1 MTAITF
7 APTTRDAPTR
17 DAMPT
22 VAVLKDKVAHE
33 TILSPRFYT
42 TDFDALDR
50 IDVTPVREEWEG
62 LMAEMEADPNR
73 THFKRR
79 ESFAGIIESLEPE
92 LRADFLDFLVSSMT
106 SEFSGCILYAEIARR
121 TKNPEVRRL
130 MKLLA
135 RDESRHA
142 GFINDSLKDAGINI
156 DLSYLPKVKKL
167 HYFSP
172 KFIFYGTYLSEKI
185 GYARYITICRHL
197 QTHPDR
203 QFHPLFERFE
213 AWCNDEYRHGE
224 AIALLL
230 RADPKLLGG
239 LNRLWIRFF
248 LISVY
253 ATMYCRDHTRPALH
267 KALGVDVTD
276 YDYRVFDTTSAIS
289 RQIFPF
295 VLDLDHPRFRAG
307 MEAMLRASV
316 RLDAARKRRGLGG
329 ALAKVG
335 AMAAAGIAFARMF
348 LTPVKEN
355 QPPRQVR
362 LAQSW

>member
-1 MTAITF
+1 MNAITL
-7 APTTRDAPTR
+7 

-22 VAVLKDKVAHE
+22 AAALKDRVANE

-50 IDVTPVREEWEG
+50 IDVSPVQREWDG

-73 THFKRR
+73 THFKRQ
-79 ESFAGIIESLEPE
+79 ESFAGIIEALEPG
-92 LRADFLDFLVSSMT
+92 LREDFVDFLVSSMT
-106 SEFSGCILYAEIARR
+106 SEFSGCVLYAEIARR
-121 TKNPEVRRL
+121 TKNPEVKRL

-142 GFINDSLKDAGINI
+142 GFINDSLKDAGIGI
-156 DLSYLPKVKKL
+156 DLSYLTKVKKL

-197 QTHPDR
+197 QSHPDR
-203 QFHPLFERFE
+203 RFHPLFDRFE

-230 RADPKLLGG
+230 RADPKLTRGV
-239 LNRLWIRFF
+239 NRLWIRFF

-267 KALGVDVTD
+267 HALGLNVAD
-276 YDYRVFDTTSAIS
+276 YDYRVFATTSEIS
-289 RQIFPF
+289 RQAFPF
-295 VLDLDHPRFRAG
+295 VLDLDSPRFRAA
-307 MEAMLRASV
+307 MEAMLRASK
-316 RLDAARKRRGLGG
+316 RLDAARKRQGIGG
-329 ALAKVG
+329 ALARVG
-335 AMAAAGIAFARMF
+335 AMASAATTFLRMF
-348 LTPVKEN
+348 LVPVKEN
-355 QPPRQVR
+355 TLPGQVR

>member
-1 MTAITF
+1 MTAITLD
-7 APTTRDAPTR
+7 T
-17 DAMPT
+17 MPT
-22 VAVLKDKVAHE
+22 AAVLKDRVAHE

-42 TDFDALDR
+42 TDFAALDR
-50 IDVTPVREEWEG
+50 IDVSPVQQEWDA

-73 THFKRR
+73 SHFKRQ
-79 ESFAGIIESLEPE
+79 ESFAGIIEGLDPA
-92 LRADFLDFLVSSMT
+92 LREEFVDFLVSSMT
-106 SEFSGCILYAEIARR
+106 SEFSGCVLYAEIARR
-121 TKNPEVRRL
+121 SKNPQVKRL

-142 GFINDSLKDAGINI
+142 GFINDSLKDAGIAI
-156 DLSYLPKVKKL
+156 DLNFLTKVKKL

-197 QTHPDR
+197 ERHPDR
-203 QFHPLFERFE
+203 RFHPLFDRFE

-230 RADPKLLGG
+230 RADPRLTRG

-267 KALGVDVTD
+267 HGLGLDVAA
-276 YDYRVFDTTSAIS
+276 YDYQVFATTSEIS
-289 RQIFPF
+289 RQAFPF
-295 VLDLDHPRFRAG
+295 VLDLNSNRFRAA
-307 MEAMLRASV
+307 MDAMLRAST
-316 RLDAARKRRGLGG
+316 RLDAARKQAGPWGMAAR
-329 ALAKVG
+329 VS
-335 AMAAAGIAFARMF
+335 AMAAAGVAFLRMF
-348 LTPVKEN
+348 LVPVREN
-355 QPPRQVR
+355 QLPPQVR
-362 LAQSW
+362 RAQSW

>member
-1 MTAITF
+1 MNAITLGN
-7 APTTRDAPTR
+7 
-17 DAMPT
+17 MPT
-22 VAVLKDKVAHE
+22 AAAMKSKVANE

-42 TDFDALDR
+42 TDFAALDC
-50 IDVTPVREEWEG
+50 IDVSPVQQEWDG

-73 THFKRR
+73 NHFKRKD
-79 ESFAGIIESLEPE
+79 SFAGIIEALDPA
-92 LRADFLDFLVSSMT
+92 LREEFVDFLVSSMT
-106 SEFSGCILYAEIARR
+106 SEFSGCVLYAEIARR
-121 TKNPEVRRL
+121 SKNPEVKRL

-142 GFINDSLKDAGINI
+142 GFINDSLKDAGIVI
-156 DLSYLPKVKKL
+156 DLNFLTKVKKL

-197 QTHPDR
+197 QHHPDR
-203 QFHPLFERFE
+203 RFHPLFDRFE

-230 RADPKLLGG
+230 RADPKLTRG

-267 KALGVDVTD
+267 HGLGLDVAD
-276 YDYRVFDTTSAIS
+276 YDYRVFATTSEIS

-295 VLDLDHPRFRAG
+295 VLDIDNPRFRAA

-316 RLDAARKRRGLGG
+316 RLDAARKRTGLVG
-329 ALAKVG
+329 ALKRAS
-335 AMAAAGIAFARMF
+335 ATAAAGAAFLRLF
-348 LTPVKEN
+348 LVPVKEN
-355 QPPRQVR
+355 RPPREVR
-362 LAQSW
+362 LAQAW

>member
-1 MTAITF
+1 MTAIALDTYP
-7 APTTRDAPTR
+7 AAANNTA
-17 DAMPT
+17 AMPT
-22 VAVLKDKVAHE
+22 AAVLKDRVAHE

-42 TDFDALDR
+42 TDFAALDR
-50 IDVTPVREEWEG
+50 IDVSPVRKEWEE

-73 THFKRR
+73 THFKRQ
-79 ESFAGIIESLEPE
+79 ESFAGIIEALDPA
-92 LRADFLDFLVSSMT
+92 LREEFIDFLVSSMT
-106 SEFSGCILYAEIARR
+106 SEFSGCVLYAEIARR
-121 TKNPEVRRL
+121 TKNPDVKRL

-142 GFINDSLKDAGINI
+142 GFINDSLKDAGIMI
-156 DLSYLPKVKKL
+156 DLNFLSKVKKL

-197 QTHPDR
+197 EHHPDR
-203 QFHPLFERFE
+203 RFHPLFDRFE

-224 AIALLL
+224 AIAMLL
-230 RADPKLLGG
+230 RADPKLTRG

-267 KALGVDVTD
+267 EGLGLNIDD
-276 YDYRVFDTTSAIS
+276 YDYRVFETTSDIS
-289 RQIFPF
+289 RQVFPF
-295 VLDLDHPRFRAG
+295 VLDLDNPAFRAA
-307 MEAMLRASV
+307 MESMLRASI
-316 RLDAARKRRGLGG
+316 RLDAARKRRGIT
-329 ALAKVG
+329 AMFARIG
-335 AMAAAGIAFARMF
+335 AMAAAGTAFLRMF
-348 LTPVKEN
+348 RVPVKESKL
-355 QPPRQVR
+355 PPFVR

>member
-1 MTAITF
+1 MNAITLD
-7 APTTRDAPTR
+7 T
-17 DAMPT
+17 MPSAAT
-22 VAVLKDKVAHE
+22 LKSRVADE

-42 TDFDALDR
+42 TDFAALDR
-50 IDVTPVREEWEG
+50 IDVSSVREEWDG

-73 THFKRR
+73 SHFKRQ
-79 ESFAGIIESLEPE
+79 ESFAGIIEALEPA
-92 LRADFLDFLVSSMT
+92 LRAEFVDFLVSSMT
-106 SEFSGCILYAEIARR
+106 SEFSGCVLYAEIARR
-121 TKNPEVRRL
+121 TKNPEVKRL

-142 GFINDSLKDAGINI
+142 GFINDSLKDAGIAI
-156 DLSYLPKVKKL
+156 DLNFLTKVKKL

-197 QTHPDR
+197 QRHPDR
-203 QFHPLFERFE
+203 RFHPLFDRFE

-230 RADPKLLGG
+230 RADPKLTRG

-248 LISVY
+248 LISVF

-267 KALGVDVTD
+267 HGLGLDVGD
-276 YDYRVFDTTSAIS
+276 YDYRVFATTSEIS
-289 RQIFPF
+289 RQVFPF
-295 VLDLDHPRFRAG
+295 EIDLDSPRFRAG
-307 MEAMLRASV
+307 MDAMLRASV
-316 RLDAARKRRGLGG
+316 ALDAARKRSGFFGGL
-329 ALAKVG
+329 ARIG
-335 AMAAAGIAFARMF
+335 AMAAAGTAFLRMF
-348 LTPVKEN
+348 LVPV
-355 QPPRQVR
+355 RQNRLPHRVR